1 MLRLHLRLREQQSM
15 TLEQIVAATIA
26 MQASASAGIRAN
38 QIASNKAAA
47 VNEYYA
53 RLVKSGELK
62 LVFPGSRN
70 AEATWDG
77 W

>member
-1 MLRLHLRLREQQSM
+1 M
-15 TLEQIVAATIA
+15 TPEQIVAATIA

-38 QIASNKAAA
+38 QIASKKASA
-47 VNEYYA
+47 VNGYYA
-53 RLVKSGELK
+53 RSLKSGELK
-62 LVFPGSRN
+62 LVFFPGSRN

>member
-1 MLRLHLRLREQQSM
+1 MLRLRDQQSM
-15 TLEQIVAATIA
+15 TPEQIVAATIA
-26 MQASASAGIRAN
+26 MQASASAGIRTN
-38 QIASNKAAA
+38 EVASKKAAA
-47 VNEYYA
+47 VNAYYA

-62 LVFPGSRN
+62 FGMPGSRY

>member
-1 MLRLHLRLREQQSM
+1 MLRLRLRDEQSM
-15 TLEQIVAATIA
+15 TPAQIVAATIA
-26 MQASASAGIRAN
+26 MQASASAGIRTS
-38 QIASNKAAA
+38 QVASKKAAA
-47 VNEYYA
+47 VNDYYA

-70 AEATWDG
+70 TEATWDG